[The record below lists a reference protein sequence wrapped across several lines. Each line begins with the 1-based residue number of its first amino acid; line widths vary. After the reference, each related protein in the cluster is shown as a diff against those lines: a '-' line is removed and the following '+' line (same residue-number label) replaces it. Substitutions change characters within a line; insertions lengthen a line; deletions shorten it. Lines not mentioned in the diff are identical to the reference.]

1 MNEPRSDLLEEVPAS
16 VLDAQVGALMQRVI
30 ADRDRHCAQMRAST
44 DGQVREMLRAARREA
59 RANVREA
66 IVRERKRAE
75 QALSQA
81 QAGAALELRQQEQ
94 RTARALLQ
102 HMWAAIGG
110 VFEARWTDAAY
121 RKSWLEEA
129 VHQARGLLSDH
140 SWRIEHGAGWPQ
152 SERGALAALA
162 AGDATSAAARTVEL
176 VCDPTV
182 RAGIRIRAAG
192 ACLDATVAGL
202 LASRAEIESE
212 FLAQYLECARAGKRL

>member
-1 MNEPRSDLLEEVPAS
+1 VNEQRSDLLAEVPAS

-30 ADRDRHCAQMRAST
+30 ADRDRRCAQMRAST
-44 DGQVREMLRAARREA
+44 DNQVREMLRAARQEA

-66 IVRERKRAE
+66 IVRERKHAE
-75 QALSQA
+75 HALSQA

-102 HMWAAIGG
+102 DMWAAIGG
-110 VFEARWTDAAY
+110 AFQARWADAAS

-129 VHQARGLLSDH
+129 VQQARGLLSDH
-140 SWRIEHGAGWPQ
+140 SWRIEHGAGWSQ
-152 SERGALAALA
+152 AERGALAALA
-162 AGDATSAAARTVEL
+162 AGDAASAAPRTVEL

-182 RAGIRIRAAG
+182 RAGIRIRTPG

-212 FLAQYLECARAGKRL
+212 FLAQYLQYARVDKRL